1 MVADKSKEHNII
13 ISLRGVKISNSIH
26 YSTLVGV
33 ITLLFIESENYTL
46 IQNAKYN
53 WKLPILNGVWL
64 RKKSKFCKCIDFNQ
78 IMYFLIFLVNA
89 VYQYCTLISP
99 NCWTKSMSVLS
110 ILHNVSIVS
119 ADLYEFKMFAV
130 HVYLIHWIQNRTQ
143 WFVIHFYRLICY
155 KL

>member
-53 WKLPILNGVWL
+53 WKLPVLNGVWF

-89 VYQYCTLISP
+89 FISTVLTLYW
-99 NCWTKSMSVLS
+99 WTKCMSVLL
-110 ILHNVSIVS
+110 ILHSVSIVRQTCMNS
-119 ADLYEFKMFAV
+119 KCLLFM
-130 HVYLIHWIQNRTQ
+130 NT
-143 WFVIHFYRLICY
+143 
-155 KL
+155 

>member
-53 WKLPILNGVWL
+53 WKLPVLNGV
-64 RKKSKFCKCIDFNQ
+64 
-78 IMYFLIFLVNA
+78 
-89 VYQYCTLISP
+89 
-99 NCWTKSMSVLS
+99 
-110 ILHNVSIVS
+110 
-119 ADLYEFKMFAV
+119 
-130 HVYLIHWIQNRTQ
+130 
-143 WFVIHFYRLICY
+143 
-155 KL
+155 